1 MIRSRIPLT
10 AIVVAAA
17 VALSTTPLAQVR
29 PEVALRAA
37 IELEEGK
44 GDIKGAIEQYKKLA
58 DGRDRAVG
66 AEALLRLAQA
76 YQKLGDADARG
87 VYERLVRDF
96 SDQRDAAAQAR
107 VRLQALGAGTGNN
120 QTSRRIVPVW
130 TGEGVTYGMPS
141 ADGRYIAFNPGTGDL
156 AIRDIVTGT
165 TRRLTNKGD
174 WAASGDYA
182 SEAIVSPDNRSVAY
196 TWYVEADGTS
206 ELRLLSLQKDAAPRT
221 LLRAQDRYV
230 VPHAWTPDG
239 TRLIVSRRVLETR
252 QLGVLTVGDGRY
264 EPLKSFEWRTQIGGV
279 SVSPDGRYVSYSL
292 PAGSPP
298 NRDILILSLDG
309 SAEIPALAGP
319 EDDFNPLWSPDGGYL
334 VFMRADTGGRSLW
347 VVRTDNGKVTGT
359 PTLVRPDVGRM
370 NPLGIT
376 RSGALYY
383 GLTGA
388 QRQGI
393 YVAQLDKSVA
403 TTSAPIAS
411 QPFDGR
417 TGPAFTPDGERITYW
432 TAEGVALRSIR
443 TGQVRTVALPSGTNN
458 LFTSPKWFPDGRSLL
473 IVRIEGNISALSR
486 FDIET
491 GDVERLHQLDGG
503 FPTSY
508 AVAPDGTA
516 VYWTVDATQAGSN
529 APPNGRLV
537 RFDLKTREVQELKRD
552 GWFLAIAIS
561 PDGKELAYLRND
573 RSDRSKNEAPGFLE
587 VIPSRGGESRQ
598 VFREPVWTG
607 PSRINTLAWSPDQ
620 QSLVAVRDDGI
631 LWRIPLSGGAP
642 QNMGIS
648 ATKYQFGAGQSQ
660 STTPAE
666 RRIKSPA
673 IHPDGRTL
681 AFALAEVQGREIWSL
696 ENFLPAARTRK

>member
-1 MIRSRIPLT
+1 MTRAHITL
-10 AIVVAAA
+10 AAVAVVAA

-29 PEVALRAA
+29 PEVALRSA

-58 DGRDRAVG
+58 EGRDRAVA

-76 YQKLGDADARG
+76 YQKLGDADARR

-96 SDQRDAAAQAR
+96 SDQRDAAAQAK

-120 QTSRRIVPVW
+120 QATRRIVPIW
-130 TGEGVTYGMPS
+130 TGEGVTYGTPS

-206 ELRLLSLQKDAAPRT
+206 ELRLLSLQKDDAPRT

-239 TRLIVSRRVLETR
+239 RQLIVSRRVLETR
-252 QLGVLTVGDGRY
+252 QLGVLSVSDGRY
-264 EPLKSFEWRTQIGGV
+264 QSLKSLEWRIQLSGV
-279 SVSPDGRYVSYSL
+279 SLSPDGRYVAYS
-292 PAGSPP
+292 PTAAQ
-298 NRDILILSLDG
+298 RDILLLSLDG

-319 EDDFNPLWSPDGGYL
+319 EDDFNPLWSPDGAHL
-334 VFMRADTGGRSLW
+334 VFMRADAGGRSLW
-347 VVRTDNGKVTGT
+347 AVRMNNGRPDGT

-383 GLTGA
+383 ALTGA
-388 QRQGI
+388 QRQAV
-393 YVAQLDKSVA
+393 YLAQLDKSVA
-403 TTSAPIAS
+403 MTSVPIAS

-417 TGPAFTPDGERITYW
+417 TGPAFTPDGESITYW
-432 TAEGVALRSIR
+432 TAEGVALRSTR
-443 TGQVRTVALPSGTNN
+443 TGQVRTVTLPSGTIN
-458 LFTSPKWFPDGRSLL
+458 LFASPKWFPDGRSLL
-473 IVRIEGNISALSR
+473 IVRSEGTINALSR

-491 GDVERLHQLDGG
+491 GQAERLHQVEGG
-503 FPTSY
+503 FPVSH
-508 AVAPDGTA
+508 AVAPDGAA
-516 VYWTVDATQAGSN
+516 VYWTVDSTQAGSN
-529 APPNGRLV
+529 APPNGRLM
-537 RFDLKTREVQELKRD
+537 RFDLKTREVQELKRG

-573 RSDRSKNEAPGFLE
+573 RSDRSNNEAPGFLE
-587 VIPSRGGESRQ
+587 IIPSRGGESRQ

-620 QSLVAVRDDGI
+620 QSLMTVRDDGI
-631 LWRIPLSGGAP
+631 LWRIPLTGGAP

-648 ATKYQFGAGQSQ
+648 ATRYQFGAGQSQ

-696 ENFLPAARTRK
+696 ENFLPVATKRK